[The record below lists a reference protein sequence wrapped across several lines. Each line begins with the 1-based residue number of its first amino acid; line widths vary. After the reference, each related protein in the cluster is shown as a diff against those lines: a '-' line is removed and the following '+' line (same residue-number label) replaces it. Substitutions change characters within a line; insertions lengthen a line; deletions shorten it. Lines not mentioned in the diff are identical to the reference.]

1 MLNQGLGSWIHRRRV
16 KSRGKVAIISQGAEL
31 TYDDFDRNI
40 NALAHSLMNAGISKG
55 DRVAYLGENH
65 PAFLEVFFATT
76 QIGAIFV
83 PLNTRLAA
91 PELHYALEDSGSRI
105 LVHAEALSDLA
116 SRAAVG
122 IDNLRR
128 VTADGAGSAESVSL
142 SAYRSSNTD
151 FIDAEVNEDDPAIIL
166 YTSGTTGHPKGAVLL
181 HSNMTWTTFNAL
193 VDYDIT
199 STEINLLIGPM
210 FHVAALGMGAF
221 PVMLKGGTL
230 ILEVGFDPARVL
242 HLIEAHRVTMM
253 SGVPTTFQLLCEHPD
268 FAGTDLSSI
277 RTLTCGGSAMPMRV
291 LEAYETRGLAFT
303 GGYGMT
309 ETAPGATSLSPRYS
323 RSKIGS
329 AGSSHFF
336 TDVRTVHEDGSEAPT
351 GEIGEILIRGKN
363 VIKEYWNRPEASRD
377 SFIDGDWFR
386 SGDMGYL
393 DEDGFL
399 YIADR
404 LKDMI
409 ISGGENIY
417 PAEIEQMIIELEHI
431 SGVALIG
438 IPDEKWGEVPW
449 AIVTVMPGATT
460 SLDEVRA
467 HIDGRIARY
476 KMPKN
481 LIIVEEFPRT
491 GSGKIRKADL
501 RKQFAPS

>member
-1 MLNQGLGSWIHRRRV
+1 VLNQGLGSWIHRRRI

-40 NALAHSLMNAGISKG
+40 NALAHAFADFGITKG

-65 PAFLEVFFATT
+65 PAFLEVFFAAT

-105 LVHAEALSDLA
+105 LVHAQALSDLA
-116 SRAAVG
+116 SRSAVG
-122 IDNLRR
+122 FDDLKL
-128 VTADGAGSAESVSL
+128 VTADGAGSATSVAL
-142 SAYRSSNTD
+142 DAFRSTNTD
-151 FIDAEVNEDDPAIIL
+151 FIDAEVAEEDPAIIL

-181 HSNMTWTTFNAL
+181 HRNMTWNTFNAL
-193 VDYDIT
+193 VDYDVT
-199 STEINLLIGPM
+199 SSEINLLIGPM

-230 ILEVGFDPARVL
+230 ILETAFDPVQIL
-242 HLIEAHRVTMM
+242 HLIETHRVTMM
-253 SGVPTTFQLLCEHPD
+253 SGVPTTFQLLCEHPN
-268 FAGTDLSSI
+268 FASTDLSSI
-277 RTLTCGGSAMPMRV
+277 RTFTCGGSAMPMRV
-291 LEAYETRGLAFT
+291 LDAYEDRGLSFT

-309 ETAPGATSLSPRYS
+309 ETSPGATSLSPRYS
-323 RSKIGS
+323 RSKVGS
-329 AGSSHFF
+329 AGTSHFF
-336 TDVRTVHEDGSEAPT
+336 TDVRIVREDGDDAET
-351 GEIGEILIRGKN
+351 GEIGEIVIRGKN
-363 VIKEYWNRPEASRD
+363 VIDEYWNRPEASKD

-399 YIADR
+399 FIADR

-417 PAEIEQMIIELEHI
+417 PAEIEQMMIELEHI
-431 SGVALIG
+431 SAVALIG

-449 AIVTVMPGATT
+449 AIVTVMPGTTT
-460 SLDEVRA
+460 SLEEVRA

-481 LIIVEEFPRT
+481 LIIVDEFPRT

-501 RKQFAPS
+501 RKQFSPS

>member
-1 MLNQGLGSWIHRRRV
+1 MLNHGLGSWIHRRRI
-16 KSRGKVAIISQGAEL
+16 KSRGRVAIISQGVEL
-31 TYDDFDRNI
+31 TYDEFDRNI
-40 NALAHSLMNAGISKG
+40 NALAHALTDAGIAKG

-122 IDNLRR
+122 IDKLRL
-128 VTADGAGSAESVSL
+128 VTADGAGSPESVAL
-142 SAYRSSNTD
+142 DTFRSKNTE
-151 FIDAEVNEDDPAIIL
+151 FIDTEVDEEDPAIIL

-181 HSNMTWTTFNAL
+181 HSNMTWNTFNAL

-242 HLIEAHRVTMM
+242 HVIESHRVTMM

-268 FAGTDLSSI
+268 FARTDLSSI
-277 RTLTCGGSAMPMRV
+277 RTLTCGGSAMPIRV
-291 LEAYETRGLAFT
+291 LEAYESRGLAFT

-309 ETAPGATSLSPRYS
+309 ETAPGATSLSPQYS

-329 AGSSHFF
+329 AGTSHFF
-336 TDVRTVHEDGSEAPT
+336 TDVRIIREDGGAAST

-363 VIKEYWNRPEASRD
+363 VIEEYWNRPEASRD
-377 SFIDGDWFR
+377 SFIDGNWFR

-399 YIADR
+399 FIADR

-460 SLDEVRA
+460 SLEEVRA

-481 LIIVEEFPRT
+481 LIVVEEFPRT

-501 RKQFAPS
+501 RKQFGPS